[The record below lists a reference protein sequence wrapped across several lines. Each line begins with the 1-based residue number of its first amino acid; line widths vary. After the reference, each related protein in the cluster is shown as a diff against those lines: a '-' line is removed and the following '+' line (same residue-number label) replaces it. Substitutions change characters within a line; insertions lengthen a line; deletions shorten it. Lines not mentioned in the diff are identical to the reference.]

1 MLGIVVGAGDM
12 VFNETAIH
20 SPYLHGMIILVVETI
35 NRPVNKYI
43 NKCIGSIYA
52 VIEMR
57 QKVS

>member
-1 MLGIVVGAGDM
+1 M
-12 VFNETAIH
+12 VFNETSIH
-20 SPYLHGMIILVVETI
+20 SPYLHGMTILVVETI
-35 NRPVNKYI
+35 SRPVNKYI